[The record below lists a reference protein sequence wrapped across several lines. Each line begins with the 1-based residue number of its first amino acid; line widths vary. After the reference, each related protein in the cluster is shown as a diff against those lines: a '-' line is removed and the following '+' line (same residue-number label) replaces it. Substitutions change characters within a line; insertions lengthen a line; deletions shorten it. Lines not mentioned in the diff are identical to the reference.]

1 MEIADVI
8 RTPRLLMRRPRRD
21 DAQAVFTGWANDP
34 VATRY
39 LSWPTHESI
48 ADTIEFVGFCDEQ
61 WTRWP
66 FGPLLIEDLETGVI
80 LGSSGLSFET
90 DQRAE
95 VGYVFATSAWG
106 HGYDTEAVEALLVTA
121 RQMAPLSL
129 YAHVHPDNVVSV
141 RVLEKCGFARE
152 GRVEPGKS
160 FPNLR
165 GNQLCDAVVYSHDI
179 VSRAAA

>member
-8 RTPRLLMRRPRRD
+8 RTPRLLMRRPGRD
-21 DAQAVFTGWANDP
+21 DAQAVFTGWASDP

-48 ADTIEFVGFCDEQ
+48 ADTIEFVDFCDEQ

-66 FGPLLIEDLETGVI
+66 LGPLLIEDLETGVV

-95 VGYVFATSAWG
+95 IGYVFTASAWG
-106 HGYDTEAVEALLVTA
+106 HGYATEAVEALLVTA

-129 YAHVHPDNVVSV
+129 FAHVHPDNAASV
-141 RVLEKCGFARE
+141 RVLEKCGFVRE
-152 GRVEPGKS
+152 GRVEPCLS
-160 FPNLR
+160 FPNLH

-179 VSRAAA
+179 VSRAAV